1 MAGTKKE
8 ADKEYSK
15 NWGGAR
21 KNSGGKR
28 EGAGRPRLS
37 ESGRK
42 QVQFSLSQ
50 EILDIITEFAKKN
63 GTTKSGFVVE
73 CIKFYIEN
81 HR

>member
-8 ADKEYSK
+8 ADKEYSN

-37 ESGRK
+37 EAGRK

-50 EILDIITEFAKKN
+50 ETVDLITEFAEKEK
-63 GTTKSGFVVE
+63 TTKSGFIAE
-73 CIKFYIEN
+73 CINFYAEN
-81 HR
+81 HK

>member
-8 ADKEYSK
+8 ADKEYSN

-37 ESGRK
+37 ESRRK

-50 EILDIITEFAKKN
+50 EILDLINEFAEKE
-63 GTTKSGFVVE
+63 GLSKSGFVVE
-73 CIKFYIEN
+73 CINFYAEN
-81 HR
+81 HK

>member
-50 EILDIITEFAKKN
+50 ETIDLIAEFAEKK

-73 CIKFYIEN
+73 CINFYTEN
-81 HR
+81 HK

>member
-8 ADKEYSK
+8 AAKEYSE

-42 QVQFSLSQ
+42 QVQFSLPQ
-50 EILDIITEFAKKN
+50 EMVDLITALAEKN
-63 GTTKSGFVVE
+63 GTTKSGFVVD
-73 CIKFYIEN
+73 CINFYTEN